1 MPAPAEKL
9 AQSLEILGRLQEAE
23 NKAAIRA
30 KDLSRTHR
38 ERLIANGFLRE
49 VIKGWYIPSRPEE
62 ISGGSTPWYA
72 SFWRF
77 CAAYLKERFG
87 ANWCLSPEQSLSYL
101 AGNRTVPRQLMV
113 RSPRARNRITT
124 LPHNTSLF
132 DVRAALPKADDT
144 ELRDDLR
151 LFSPEAALIACSP
164 RFFSSNPT
172 DMRAVLLT
180 LRDASSLLRRLLEGG
195 HSTIAGRLAGAFRNC
210 GRERIADDIAKTMI
224 AAGYEIRESD
234 PFADKPG
241 LFFSTRETS
250 PYVRRIQLMW
260 QKMRDPVLE
269 VFPQAPGRPRAVQ
282 AYLKRAN
289 DAYLTDAYHSL
300 SIEGYQVSRE
310 LIERVRSG
318 AWNPD
323 ADPLDRE
330 QRNAMAA
337 RGYWQA
343 YQAALGSIRKVLQG
357 KNAGEVADHD
367 HGAWYRELF
376 APSVAVGLLKPAD
389 LAGYRN
395 AQVYIRNSMHV
406 PMNSDAVRDALP
418 AFFDL
423 LRQEEEPAVRVLLGH
438 FLFVYIHPYMGGNGR
453 MGRFLMN
460 VMLASGG
467 YPWTVIPVSERRV
480 YMSALEQASVHE
492 NITPFARFL
501 GGLAEKGL
509 RGEPYPDTP

>member
-1 MPAPAEKL
+1 MPTPAEKL
-9 AQSLEILGRLQEAE
+9 AQSLEVLGQLQQAE
-23 NKAAIRA
+23 GDAAIRA

-38 ERLIANGFLRE
+38 ERLVANGFLRE

-62 ISGGSTPWYA
+62 VSGESTPWYA

-87 ANWCLSPEQSLSYL
+87 AAWCLSPEQSLSYL

-113 RSPRARNRITT
+113 RSPRARNRITA

-132 DVRAALPKADDT
+132 DVRAALPKADDID
-144 ELRDDLR
+144 LRDNLR
-151 LFSPEAALIACSP
+151 LFSPETALIACSP

-172 DMRAVLLT
+172 DLRAVLLT

-210 GRERIADDIAKTMI
+210 GRERIADDIVKTMA

-241 LFFSTRETS
+241 LFFSAREIS
-250 PYVRRIQLMW
+250 PYVHRIQLMW
-260 QKMRDPVLE
+260 QKMRNPVLE
-269 VFPQAPGRPRAVQ
+269 VFPKAPGRPRAVQ
-282 AYLKRAN
+282 AYLKRVN
-289 DAYLTDAYHSL
+289 DAYLMDAYHSL

-310 LIERVRSG
+310 LIERVRRG
-318 AWNPD
+318 VWNPD

-343 YQAALGSIRKVLQG
+343 YQAVLGSIRKVLQG

-376 APSVAVGLLKPAD
+376 APSVAVGILKPAD

-423 LRQEEEPAVRVLLGH
+423 LRQEQEPAVRVVLGH
-438 FLFVYIHPYMGGNGR
+438 FLFVYIHPYMDGNGR

>member
-1 MPAPAEKL
+1 MPTPAEKL
-9 AQSLEILGRLQEAE
+9 AQSLEVLGRLQQAE
-23 NKAAIRA
+23 SKAAIRA

-38 ERLIANGFLRE
+38 ERLVANGFLRE

-62 ISGGSTPWYA
+62 TSGESTPWYA

-77 CAAYLKERFG
+77 CAAYLNERFG
-87 ANWCLSPEQSLSYL
+87 DAWCLSPEQSISYL

-113 RSPRARNRITT
+113 RSPRARNRITI
-124 LPHNTSLF
+124 LLHNTSLF
-132 DVRAALPKADDT
+132 DVRAALPKCDDT

-151 LFSPEAALIACSP
+151 LFSPEAALIASSP

-172 DMRAVLLT
+172 DIRAVLLT

-241 LFFSTRETS
+241 LSFAPRETS
-250 PYVRRIQLMW
+250 PYVHRIQLMW

-269 VFPQAPGRPRAVQ
+269 VFPQAPGRPRAAQ

-300 SIEGYQVSRE
+300 SIEGYQVTPE
-310 LIERVRSG
+310 LIEQVRTG

-323 ADPLDRE
+323 VDPHDRE

-343 YQAALGSIRKVLQG
+343 YQAVLGSIRKVLQG
-357 KNAGEVADHD
+357 KNAGDVADHD

-423 LRQEEEPAVRVLLGH
+423 LRQEQEPSVRVVLGH
-438 FLFVYIHPYMGGNGR
+438 FLFVYIHPYMDGNGR

-460 VMLASGG
+460 VMMASGG

-501 GGLAEKGL
+501 GGLAEKRL
-509 RGEPYPDTP
+509 RGEPYPATP

>member
-1 MPAPAEKL
+1 MPTPAEKL
-9 AQSLEILGRLQEAE
+9 AQSLEILGRLQKAE
-23 NKAAIRA
+23 NKAAIRT

-38 ERLIANGFLRE
+38 ERLVANGFLRE
-49 VIKGWYIPSRPEE
+49 VIKGWYIPSRPKE
-62 ISGGSTPWYA
+62 IAGESTAWYS

-87 ANWCLSPEQSLSYL
+87 ATWCLSPEQSLSYL

-113 RSPRARNRITT
+113 RSPWARNRITP

-210 GRERIADDIAKTMI
+210 GRQRIADDIAKTMI

-241 LFFSTRETS
+241 LFFSARETS
-250 PYVRRIQLMW
+250 PYVHRIQLMW

-310 LIERVRSG
+310 LIERIRSG

-343 YQAALGSIRKVLQG
+343 YQAVLESIRKVLQG

-389 LAGYRN
+389 LSGYRN

-406 PMNSDAVRDALP
+406 PMNPDAVRDTLP
-418 AFFDL
+418 VLFDL
-423 LRQEEEPAVRVLLGH
+423 LREEQEPAVRVVLGH
-438 FLFVYIHPYMGGNGR
+438 FLFVYIHPYMDGNGR
-453 MGRFLMN
+453 IGRFLMN

>member
-1 MPAPAEKL
+1 MPPPSEKL
-9 AQSLEILGRLQEAE
+9 AQSLEALGQLQQRGG
-23 NKAAIRA
+23 KAAIRA

-38 ERLIANGFLRE
+38 ERLVANGFLRE

-62 ISGGSTPWYA
+62 IAGESTAWYA
-72 SFWRF
+72 SFWKF
-77 CAAYLKERFG
+77 CAAYLNERFG
-87 ANWCLSPEQSLSYL
+87 AAWCLSPEQSLSYL

-113 RSPRARNRITT
+113 RSPRARNRITN

-132 DVRAALPKADDT
+132 DVRASLPNPTDL

-180 LRDASSLLRRLLEGG
+180 LRDASSLLRRLLGGG

-210 GRERIADDIAKTMI
+210 GRTRIADDIVKTMT

-234 PFADKPG
+234 PFTDKPPH
-241 LFFSTRETS
+241 FFSVRETS
-250 PYVRRIQLMW
+250 PYVHRIQLMW
-260 QKMRDPVLE
+260 QKMRAPILE
-269 VFPQAPGRPRAVQ
+269 TFPKAPGRPRAIQ
-282 AYLKRAN
+282 AYLKRVK
-289 DAYLTDAYHSL
+289 DTYLTDAYHSL
-300 SIEGYQVSRE
+300 SIEGYRVTPE

-323 ADPLDRE
+323 ANPDDRE

-343 YQAALGSIRKVLQG
+343 YQAVLDSIRKVLQG
-357 KNAGEVADHD
+357 ENAGEVADRD

-406 PMNSDAVRDALP
+406 PMNADAVRDALP

-423 LRQEEEPAVRVLLGH
+423 LRQEQEPAVRVLLGH
-438 FLFVYIHPYMGGNGR
+438 FLFVYIHPYMDGNGR